1 MKLLVIDSDRDL
13 IEMLTSWL
21 KTLGYEVHRAYTADR
36 AKQEWLEQKP
46 DLVIMDTALKD
57 ADMLA
62 LCRELRTKHDALVLV
77 VTDGKDVQEEV
88 RCLESGADDYLRKP
102 FFPSQLLARIRAVS
116 RRARS
121 TLEKRPSSVVTV
133 GPICINSLHNEVTI
147 YDKTIRL
154 TPTESKLLHLLAV
167 NANDVCTA
175 SQIVTHVWG
184 YDGDG
189 DSSLIK
195 AHIRHLRQ
203 KVEPDPGN
211 PFFIL
216 TVPGVG
222 YTLARRSAEEEPEEI
237 REPAR
242 PLRIVSM

>member
-13 IEMLTSWL
+13 VEMLMSWL
-21 KTLGYEVHRAYTADR
+21 KTLGYEVHRAYTAER
-36 AKQEWLEQKP
+36 ARNEWLEQKP
-46 DLVIMDTALKD
+46 DLVIMETALKD

-62 LCRELRTKHDALVLV
+62 VCRELRSKHDALVLV
-77 VTDGKDVQEEV
+77 VTDGKDVQDEV

-121 TLEKRPSSVVTV
+121 TLERRPSAVVTV
-133 GPICINSLHNEVTI
+133 GPICIDSLHNEVKI
-147 YDKTIRL
+147 SGKTIRL

-175 SQIVTHVWG
+175 NQIVTHVWG
-184 YDGDG
+184 YDGEG
-189 DSSLIK
+189 DASLIK
-195 AHIRHLRQ
+195 AHICHLRQ
-203 KVEPDPGN
+203 KVEPDPSN
-211 PFFIL
+211 PFYIL

-222 YTLARRSAEEEPEEI
+222 YTLIRRSAEEQNAAQEN
-237 REPAR
+237 AR
-242 PLRIVSM
+242 PLRIVSR

>member
-1 MKLLVIDSDRDL
+1 MRLLVIDSDRDL
-13 IEMLTSWL
+13 VEMLTSWL
-21 KTLGYEVHRAYTADR
+21 KTLGYEVHRAYDAER
-36 AKQEWLEQKP
+36 AKTEWLEQKP

-62 LCRELRTKHDALVLV
+62 VCRDLRDKHDALVLV
-77 VTDGKDVQEEV
+77 VTDGKDVQDEV

-121 TLEKRPSSVVTV
+121 TVERRPSSVVTV
-133 GPICINSLHNEVTI
+133 GPICVDTLHNEATVNG
-147 YDKTIRL
+147 KTVRL

-189 DSSLIK
+189 DAGLIK

-203 KVEPDPGN
+203 KVEPDPSD
-211 PFFIL
+211 PLYIL

-222 YTLARRSAEEEPEEI
+222 YTLIRRSSEEQSGKES
-237 REPAR
+237 AR
-242 PLRIVSM
+242 SLRVVS